1 MDTTDPP
8 GDFYE
13 GDLAYSEQSLGEMWE
28 HERYMLRLNLPGGLS
43 FRDADGLAHQIV
55 AEIAER
61 HKGAATWGSLGREFD
76 RSAFALLSRKPGT
89 TVSGTTTR
97 R

>member
-1 MDTTDPP
+1 
-8 GDFYE
+8 
-13 GDLAYSEQSLGEMWE
+13 
-28 HERYMLRLNLPGGLS
+28 MLRLNLPGGLS

-89 TVSGTTTR
+89 TISGKAWR
-97 R
+97 VRAHKGKAAGSFAPRGFSLVR